1 MINRTDL
8 FFSAKRKLL
17 LHSWFRVKAVKAY
30 LDGIYSSSNRNITS
44 SESQDLPWIRVCCR
58 CVFTG
63 SSHSHHL
70 INFLLGSVRLLW
82 ETFRMATL
90 SRFRCP
96 RETLWDLILEFCWQE
111 SVLRP
116 VSRLWDTISEL
127 EWRTSDSQQERK
139 QNSWIEVKNMSDGE
153 SFRWK
158 DLNKRRLA
166 LTCLAAPGRCL
177 TFPWIFIIHAA
188 TLLCT
193 HHSLGGGGVSPELC
207 FVECE
212 PRTCELCVM
221 HREQIAK
228 SLRHNFGLLHRAGKA
243 ECDFSH
249 H

>member
-1 MINRTDL
+1 MINRTDS

-44 SESQDLPWIRVCCR
+44 SLDTSVLQVRIHRFVT
-58 CVFTG
+58 F
-63 SSHSHHL
+63 SSSYK
-70 INFLLGSVRLLW
+70 FLLGSVRLLW
-82 ETFRMATL
+82 KAFRMATL
-90 SRFRCP
+90 SHFRCP
-96 RETLWDLILEFCWQE
+96 RETLWDLILEFCLQE

-127 EWRTSDSQQERK
+127 DWRTSDSQQERK

-158 DLNKRRLA
+158 ALNKRRLA

-193 HHSLGGGGVSPELC
+193 HHSLGGFLQSYV
-207 FVECE
+207 
-212 PRTCELCVM
+212 
-221 HREQIAK
+221 
-228 SLRHNFGLLHRAGKA
+228 LLNVNQEHVNSVWCIENRLQNP
-243 ECDFSH
+243 
-249 H
+249 